1 MAVKPGGCVPFE
13 VCRALVEEVIREALA
28 GRFFNGTVEAT
39 LAVARGKVEQLR
51 VDLAEAEDGT
61 PSPHPC
67 SSAGA
72 GHRPCRDQRKGG

>member
-1 MAVKPGGCVPFE
+1 MKPGGCVPFE
-13 VCRALVEEVIREALA
+13 VCGALVEEAIREALT
-28 GRFFNGTVEAT
+28 GRFFKGTVEAT

-61 PSPHPC
+61 PSPLPC

-72 GHRPCRDQRKGG
+72 DRLPCGDQWKGG